1 VLPLHRTDG
10 LVAERS
16 VAEKERLMTT
26 VLVHRLRGHHALLE
40 MALEEERSRAM
51 PDDRRLAGIK
61 KKKLAIKDRLTAFV
75 GASAPS
81 AAH

>member
-1 VLPLHRTDG
+1 
-10 LVAERS
+10 
-16 VAEKERLMTT
+16 MTT

-40 MALEEERSRAM
+40 IALEEERSRAM

-75 GASAPS
+75 GASAAGPSLLPPNS
-81 AAH
+81 AAFRRREE

>member
-1 VLPLHRTDG
+1 
-10 LVAERS
+10 
-16 VAEKERLMTT
+16 MTT

-61 KKKLAIKDRLTAFV
+61 KKKLAIKDRLAVFDDRRL
-75 GASAPS
+75 PS
-81 AAH
+81 RSR